1 MKIILIRPNMGDY
14 RTTDAMPPLAM
25 GILSARALDLGHEIV
40 FYDDRVEAIPDELQA
55 DLIAL
60 SVETFTARR
69 SYQLADRYRAQGNKV
84 VMGGYHPT
92 FLPDEALLHADSVI
106 IGDAE
111 GSWEALLQDFS
122 QGRLQDRYY
131 GDHSLPL
138 DDYRIDRAIFNG
150 KKYAPVELIQYT
162 RGCRFACDFCSIHG
176 FYRTGVRARPIDQL
190 KAELL
195 TLKPNKFFI
204 FVDDNLFGNRKILE
218 SLLAMLKPLKK
229 RWGCQISIDVA
240 RNPEL
245 LDQLA
250 QAGCRFALIG
260 FESLNA
266 ENLKQMGKSW
276 NQAVGDYEQVVKA
289 LHSRGISIYGTF
301 VFGYDQDTE
310 ATIAQSLDFAMR
322 NKLEIANF
330 NLLTPTPGSKLYD
343 RLASEGRLISP
354 QWWIDADY
362 HYGDPIF
369 YPKKMA
375 AEQLTAQCFLA
386 KKKFYSYPS
395 IIRRLIS
402 FNKPTKWLDK
412 GVALLANII
421 SHREIIRKQG
431 KALGEKE

>member
-92 FLPDEALLHADSVI
+92 FLPDEALMHADSVI

-204 FVDDNLFGNRKILE
+204 FVVII
-218 SLLAMLKPLKK
+218 
-229 RWGCQISIDVA
+229 C
-240 RNPEL
+240 
-245 LDQLA
+245 
-250 QAGCRFALIG
+250 
-260 FESLNA
+260 
-266 ENLKQMGKSW
+266 
-276 NQAVGDYEQVVKA
+276 
-289 LHSRGISIYGTF
+289 
-301 VFGYDQDTE
+301 
-310 ATIAQSLDFAMR
+310 
-322 NKLEIANF
+322 
-330 NLLTPTPGSKLYD
+330 
-343 RLASEGRLISP
+343 
-354 QWWIDADY
+354 
-362 HYGDPIF
+362 IF
-369 YPKKMA
+369 CS
-375 AEQLTAQCFLA
+375 T
-386 KKKFYSYPS
+386 
-395 IIRRLIS
+395 
-402 FNKPTKWLDK
+402 
-412 GVALLANII
+412 
-421 SHREIIRKQG
+421 
-431 KALGEKE
+431 

>member
-1 MKIILIRPNMGDY
+1 MGDY

-25 GILSARALDLGHEIV
+25 GILSARAKDLGHEIV
-40 FYDDRVEAIPDELQA
+40 FYDDRVEAIPDDLQA

-92 FLPDEALLHADSVI
+92 FLPDEALMHADSVI

-138 DDYRIDRAIFNG
+138 DDYRIDRSIFNG

-195 TLKPNKFFI
+195 TLKPNKFVI

-218 SLLAMLKPLKK
+218 SLLVMLKPLKK

-276 NQAVGDYEQVVKA
+276 NQVVGDYEQVVKA

-395 IIRRLIS
+395 IIRRLLS